1 MKTPFPSFGKNALL
15 AMLFFY
21 AALAGGL
28 AHSAVTD
35 LADVP
40 LAQSTT
46 ATVRPN
52 LFYILDDSGSMMQQ
66 YTPDYVSDRWGSGSG
81 PGDWHCLDS
90 GDDTDTKRDKC
101 LVGDP
106 PYMSSD
112 FNTQYYNP
120 ALRYSPPV
128 KYDGTSFSNMNAAN
142 TTNWTAVKTDGFN
155 RQNTN
160 QLEQS
165 TTTVNLITGY
175 PERAWCDTTARDHT
189 TDTTNCKTNTSGYS
203 YPDLTINRG
212 KDASGN
218 IRYKYGAPYYFAIA
232 AKEYCTAAD
241 LKTCIL
247 ADAPTGTYTIPAK
260 VRWCDSSALT
270 NCQAKKTGSFQHSR
284 FSNTSAGSQ
293 AKGTIVIGNSGSDNS
308 VSITN
313 IQIDGI
319 NIINTTITAATGT
332 NATAERQAVA
342 NAVASAINSY
352 NLTTPAAPYPG
363 YKACAGSA
371 CSPAANS
378 DTVVIT
384 PTIASG
390 SVTALTG
397 AAPNGRLIT
406 VFSPST
412 GTAAATASV
421 SFSGT
426 GTDGHVTS
434 ITVNGIEIL
443 NQNIAATGTSTTARN
458 KNMAKDVCNRID
470 SYLNTTP
477 FEYEGGSAA
486 TTAACPTNSATF
498 YIQAP
503 VAQGSAPNGYA
514 IVVSTGGTI
523 SYTVGTLSTM
533 AGGASTSLS
542 TTVTNISGGGD
553 GISSF
558 SRINIVPAT
567 TSYPRAAARLD
578 CVASA
583 SACSYDEEM
592 TNFANWYAYYRTRM
606 QMMKSSSS
614 QAFLP
619 LNDTYRVG
627 FFTINTSSTSQSIT
641 GTSPNRYSTSE
652 FLNIGDFNST
662 QKEYW
667 YNTLF
672 YQAPTGSTPLRGALT
687 KAGKIFNKD
696 LTGAVDPVQYSCQ
709 QNFSLLTTDGYWN
722 ETYSGVGDQDNADSG
737 YSTRAVG
744 AYDGNIGASDTLA
757 DVAMYYYK
765 NDLRPTGTTGALGTD
780 VSKDNVPTSD
790 KDPAPHQHMIT
801 FTLGLGVDGVMTYRS
816 DYETATSGDFYNIK
830 TASTGCEW
838 VAGTCNW
845 PLPQNNTETA
855 VDDLWHAAVNGRGHY
870 FSARDPA
877 ALASGLSEAL
887 SSIKIIT
894 GAAAASATSS
904 PNITQ
909 TDNSIYSTFFRTLKW
924 DGEVK
929 AQSIDPATGDVV
941 STVNWSAQALL
952 DAKALDS
959 SDTRTIYTRDTT
971 TGLLKAF
978 AWADMDATEKA
989 YFNNKSATMTQ
1000 YATLDSAQRLL
1011 ADNGENLVN
1020 YLRGQTEYE
1029 GELYRDREHILG
1041 DTVNA
1046 KPAYVARPKY
1056 NFNDTGYA
1064 EFKTAQAS
1072 RQAML
1077 YISANDGML
1086 HAFNASPDASSG
1098 GGNEVWAYVPR
1109 MIMPNL
1115 YQLANDGYSNNHKF
1129 FVDGTPETMD
1139 AYIGGAWK
1147 TILVGGL
1154 NKGGRGYYALDITDP
1169 NSPALLWETCSDATL
1184 CANSDSDLGYSFGNP
1199 VITKR
1204 PSDGKWVVLVS
1215 SGHNNVSPGTGKAFL
1230 FVLDAADGSVLT
1242 KIDTGF
1248 GSTADPAGL
1257 SMISAWSS
1265 SANTDNK
1272 ALRVYGG
1279 DLYGNLWRFNLTD
1292 NTVIKLAELKDD
1304 SDNLQPVTTR
1314 PELGICGTSTEMVFV
1329 GTGRYLGLNDAL
1341 DVSQQSFYAL
1351 KDSTAPWGDLRSTAI
1366 VEQSLTAT
1374 SSVARSTTTNEV
1386 DLSAKTGWYM
1396 DFNPANDSPGERVT
1410 VDPQLILGTMLIATN
1425 VPKQDAC
1432 ATGGDS
1438 WIYQLDYCAGSYIA
1452 SAALN
1457 TAGKKITGSLTVGF
1471 VVIRLPDGTI
1481 KTIVT
1486 SASGDK
1492 QTEGVNIG
1500 GGGATGKRV
1509 SWREILD

>member
-1 MKTPFPSFGKNALL
+1 MNVQSPSYGKHALL
-15 AMLFFY
+15 TVLFFC
-21 AALAGGL
+21 ANLAGL
-28 AHSAVTD
+28 PSHAAVTE

-40 LAQSTT
+40 LAQATT

-66 YTPDYVSDRWGSGSG
+66 YTPDYVSDRWGDGSD

-120 ALRYSPPV
+120 ATRYSPPV
-128 KYDGTSFSNMNAAN
+128 KYDGTLFPSMSAAN

-165 TTTVNLITGY
+165 ATTVNLTTAY

-189 TDTTNCKTNTSGYS
+189 TDTTNCKTNSSGYS
-203 YPDLTINRG
+203 YPNGTYSRG
-212 KDASGN
+212 KDSSGN
-218 IRYKYGAPYYFAIA
+218 IRYKYGSPYYFAIA
-232 AKEYCTAAD
+232 AKEYCTNTN
-241 LKTCIL
+241 LTTCII
-247 ADAPTGTYTIPAK
+247 ADAPTGIYTIPAK
-260 VRWCDSSALT
+260 VRWCDSAALT
-270 NCQAKKTGSFQHSR
+270 NCQAKKTGTFQYSR
-284 FSNTSAGSQ
+284 FSNTTSAVSQ
-293 AKGTIVIGNSGSDNS
+293 AKGTIVIGDSGSNDA
-308 VSITN
+308 VSITGVT
-313 IQIDGI
+313 IDGV
-319 NIINTTITAATGT
+319 NIIGSTISAPTGT
-332 NATAERQAVA
+332 NSSTERNTTATALAT
-342 NAVASAINSY
+342 AINSF
-352 NLTTPAAPYPG
+352 NSTPEYI
-363 YKACAGSA
+363 ACAGSA
-371 CSPAANS
+371 CAPATNS

-390 SVTALTG
+390 STTPLTG
-397 AAPNGRLIT
+397 TAPNGRVIT
-406 VFSPST
+406 VLSPST
-412 GTAAATASV
+412 GTTAATSSV
-421 SFSGT
+421 AFSST
-426 GTDGHVTS
+426 GTNGSVTS
-434 ITVNGIEIL
+434 ITVNGVEIL
-443 NQNIAATGTSTTARN
+443 NQNIAASGANTTERN

-477 FEYEGGSAA
+477 FEYAGGSSS
-486 TTAACPTNSATF
+486 TNTSCPTNSATF

-503 VAQGSAPNGYA
+503 LAQGSAPNGYA
-514 IVVSTGGTI
+514 IVISTSGTI
-523 SYTVGTLSTM
+523 SYTVGGTSTM
-533 AGGASTSLS
+533 NSGVSTSLP

-567 TSYPRAAARLD
+567 ATYSRAANRLD

-619 LNDTYRVG
+619 LNDNYRVG
-627 FFTINTSSTSQSIT
+627 FYTINTSSVAKSIT
-641 GTSPNRYSTSE
+641 GSSPDRYSSTE
-652 FLNIGDFNST
+652 FLDIANFDAT

-672 YQAPTGSTPLRGALT
+672 RQSPTGSTPLRGALS
-687 KAGKIFNKD
+687 KAGKIFQKN
-696 LTGAVDPVQYSCQ
+696 LTGAADPVQYSCQ

-722 ETYSGVGDQDNADSG
+722 ETYSGVGDQDNTDSG

-744 AYDGNIGASDTLA
+744 AYDGNIGASNTLA

-765 NDLRPTGTTGALGTD
+765 NDLRPTGTTGVLDTD

-830 TASTGCEW
+830 TASTGCAW
-838 VAGTCNW
+838 TTGTCNW
-845 PLPQNNTETA
+845 PLPANNTDTA

-870 FSARDPA
+870 FSARDPV
-877 ALASGLSEAL
+877 ALASGLSDAL

-929 AQSIDPATGDVV
+929 AQSIDPGTGDVIA
-941 STVNWSAQALL
+941 TVNWSAQTLL

-959 SDTRTIYTRDTT
+959 SDTRTIYTLDTG
-971 TGLLKAF
+971 TGQFKAF
-978 AWADMDATEKA
+978 SWANLDATEKA
-989 YFNNKSATMTQ
+989 FFNNKSSTMSQ
-1000 YATLDSAQRLL
+1000 YATLDAAQKLL

-1020 YLRGQTEYE
+1020 YLRGQTGYE
-1029 GELYRDREHILG
+1029 GILYRDREHILG

-1046 KPAYVARPKY
+1046 KPAYVALPKY
-1056 NFNDTGYA
+1056 NFNDTDYA
-1064 EFKTAQAS
+1064 DFKTDQAA

-1077 YISANDGML
+1077 YIAANDGML
-1086 HAFNASPDASSG
+1086 HAFNANPDAAAG
-1098 GGNEVWAYVPR
+1098 GGGEVWAYVPR
-1109 MIMPNL
+1109 MIMSNL
-1115 YQLANDGYSNNHKF
+1115 YQLANDNYSNNHHF

-1139 AYIGGAWK
+1139 VYIGGAWK

-1154 NKGGRGYYALDITDP
+1154 NKGGRGYYALDITNP
-1169 NSPALLWETCSDATL
+1169 NNPAMLWETCSDSTL
-1184 CANSDSDLGYSFGNP
+1184 CTNSDTDLGYSYGNP

-1230 FVLDAADGSVLT
+1230 FVLDAADGSILT
-1242 KIDTGF
+1242 KIDTNF
-1248 GSTADPAGL
+1248 GSTSDPAGL
-1257 SMISAWSS
+1257 SMISGWSNNP
-1265 SANTDNK
+1265 NTDNK

-1279 DLYGNLWRFNLTD
+1279 DLYGNLWRFDLTT
-1292 NTVIKLAELKDD
+1292 NSVIKLAELKDG
-1304 SDNLQPVTTR
+1304 SSNTQPVTTR

-1341 DVSQQSFYAL
+1341 DTSQQSFYAL
-1351 KDSTAPWGDLRSTAI
+1351 KDSTVAWGNPRATLI
-1366 VEQSLTAT
+1366 VEQVLTA
-1374 SSVARSTTTNEV
+1374 ASTTARTITTNPV
-1386 DLSAKTGWYM
+1386 DLSIETGWFM

-1410 VDPQLILGTMLIATN
+1410 VDPQLVLGTMLIATN

-1432 ATGGDS
+1432 STGGDS
-1438 WIYQLDYCAGSYIA
+1438 WFYQLDYCTGSYIST
-1452 SAALN
+1452 SAVQSIAAN
-1457 TAGKKITGSLTVGF
+1457 KITGSLTVGF

-1492 QTEGVNIG
+1492 QTKGVDIG

-1509 SWREILD
+1509 SWREVLD